1 MKNKSNA
8 FKKLVFDILKKGSL
22 SCVKSEILL
31 IPFIQV
37 FKFCRIQFWV
47 FYLFFTFVTKPF
59 VIVITRIVIN
69 AHAMEPIL
77 ASLAVQPKKFQSSR
91 DTYVDETI
99 GFPFC
104 DKHSRPQPF
113 QLSHE
118 TSSCGLSK
126 MKITLIS
133 LLPCIPQ
140 GDSSVFFWIVQS
152 CRRIF
157 TIF

>member
-77 ASLAVQPKKFQSSR
+77 ASLAVQPKKLQSSR
-91 DTYVDETI
+91 DADVDESNW
-99 GFPFC
+99 C
-104 DKHSRPQPF
+104 
-113 QLSHE
+113 
-118 TSSCGLSK
+118 
-126 MKITLIS
+126 
-133 LLPCIPQ
+133 
-140 GDSSVFFWIVQS
+140 SVLRQ
-152 CRRIF
+152 
-157 TIF
+157 TQ